1 MIGGS
6 GVELLWE
13 IMVVVGCKISSRSV
27 VGIGTFLVMGRSS
40 PAHSVSN
47 CVVGPCL
54 MGPIFI
60 WCISLTVTPITGS
73 MASTMDLRGGIPN
86 SSDSMAKGFFL

>member
-1 MIGGS
+1 MASAFPVDVGVWMIGGS

-47 CVVGPCL
+47 CVVGPC
-54 MGPIFI
+54 
-60 WCISLTVTPITGS
+60 
-73 MASTMDLRGGIPN
+73 
-86 SSDSMAKGFFL
+86 